1 MKTGDTVKVKEFLE
15 LRKESEIGKDGEII
29 FSNGAIFEIHLA
41 QHCGTY
47 KQVMIADE
55 VGIMTTDN
63 VYLPIQAVEVVDD
76 RINLYRHIIA
86 LNGKESQCR
95 MAMEECAELIQAVNK
110 CLRYPTGASIANLT
124 EEIADVEIMIEQLK
138 LMFKVSDNA
147 VECEKD
153 RKVDRL
159 AEC

>member
-1 MKTGDTVKVKEFLE
+1 MV
-15 LRKESEIGKDGEII
+15 
-29 FSNGAIFEIHLA
+29 
-41 QHCGTY
+41 
-47 KQVMIADE
+47 ADE
-55 VGIMTTDN
+55 VGVMTTDN
-63 VYLPIQAVEVVDD
+63 VYMPIQAVEVVDD

-147 VECEKD
+147 VEQEKD
-153 RKVDRL
+153 RKVDRMRMCKSTTSSTSSPNKISNITTRIL
-159 AEC
+159 TNYNRRRIRYRITVSDPLFII